1 MLHNVSQW
9 RWLVAMASLAAAP
22 FVAAHHSTAMYD
34 SENPIELAGTVV
46 EWQFK
51 NPHVIIRLDVADE
64 DGESTVWALEG
75 VDIDRNR
82 IDAATYLNLRFG
94 YDLEA
99 GGSRVRLFANVE
111 NLLDRDPPIAP
122 VLMSG
127 WTGAAHTNGNFD
139 QLGRRYTVGARFS
152 F

>member
-75 VDIDRNR
+75 MNV
-82 IDAATYLNLRFG
+82 
-94 YDLEA
+94 A
-99 GGSRVRLFANVE
+99 GLVRA
-111 NLLDRDPPIAP
+111 
-122 VLMSG
+122 G
-127 WTGAAHTNGNFD
+127 WTPHTLQPGDEIVVTVRPLHSGAPGGNYSNIRWAD
-139 QLGRRYTVGARFS
+139 GAPIDPHQPRPE
-152 F
+152 